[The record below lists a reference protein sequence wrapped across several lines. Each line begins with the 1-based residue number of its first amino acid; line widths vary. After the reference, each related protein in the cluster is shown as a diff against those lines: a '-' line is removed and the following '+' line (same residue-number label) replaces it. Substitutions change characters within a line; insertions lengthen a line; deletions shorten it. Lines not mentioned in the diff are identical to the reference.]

1 MSGECRKI
9 IQWEG
14 KPGTPLNRATHKL
27 LTTISNYNK
36 QGENTRHGL
45 KIQFNG
51 RETLL
56 GYSDQLTDLS
66 GFSLLLVGFS
76 LKRQQQN
83 TQALSNTDWQV
94 MLLCR
99 TVDFLQSQPQHTFP
113 LSSFDLDM
121 RGKKENSIAL
131 V

>member
-9 IQWEG
+9 TQWEG
-14 KPGTPLNRATHKL
+14 KPGAPFNWATHKL

-36 QGENTRHGL
+36 QGGNSRHEL

-76 LKRQQQN
+76 LKCQQQQN
-83 TQALSNTDWQV
+83 TQALSKTD
-94 MLLCR
+94 
-99 TVDFLQSQPQHTFP
+99 
-113 LSSFDLDM
+113 
-121 RGKKENSIAL
+121 
-131 V
+131 